1 VVNEADAK
9 GEVMVDHDDSMA
21 PPQLEWHRKYVRNH
35 LEISRL
41 LDELQ
46 NDPAMEKA
54 EDLGD
59 WVETLSTLVTFHP
72 TTRDDIEIE
81 VRKEMGLA

>member
-1 VVNEADAK
+1 MPDKRLTHDA
-9 GEVMVDHDDSMA
+9 ELA
-21 PPQLEWHRKYVRNH
+21 PSNVEWHRMYVRNS
-35 LEISRL
+35 LQISRL

-46 NDPAMEKA
+46 NHPDMEHA

-59 WVETLSTLVTFHP
+59 WVEAIGTLNTFRP
-72 TTRDDIEIE
+72 RTRDDIELE